1 MGALMNNLKSE
12 YAGSVDMAMAGKI
25 AKLILN
31 N

>member
-1 MGALMNNLKSE
+1 MRGLIDNLKSE
-12 YAGSVDMAMAGKI
+12 YAGSVNLAMAGKI